1 MSGPPSPR
9 RAGVMDLVVIGV
21 LAFLADIVG
30 DIAAMPVPA

>member
-1 MSGPPSPR
+1 
-9 RAGVMDLVVIGV
+9 MDLVVIGV